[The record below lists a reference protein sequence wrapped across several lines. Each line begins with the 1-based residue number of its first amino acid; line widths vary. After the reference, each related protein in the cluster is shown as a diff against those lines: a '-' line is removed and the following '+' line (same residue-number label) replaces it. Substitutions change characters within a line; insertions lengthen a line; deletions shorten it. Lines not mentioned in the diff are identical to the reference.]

1 MNDRA
6 PLRVDDLKRIREVM
20 IPLEEFPWVTTE
32 DTLAHAM
39 ATIEGARLEVGMRM
53 SLPRVLLVFDPG
65 GDLAGLVRRRDIMR
79 GLEPDFLVNQPNH
92 RRVRFFRMAADPLLW
107 EMASEASLE
116 RIVTGLRERSDRLVQ
131 TVMRPVPATLDPDHP
146 FMTAVFEM
154 VTLNE
159 SAIPVEEAGRVVGV
173 VRSADVFHELAM
185 LFQEGE
191 AGSGSREG

>member
-1 MNDRA
+1 MNA
-6 PLRVDDLKRIREVM
+6 TGPLKVDDLKRIREVM
-20 IPLEEFPWVTTE
+20 IPLEDFPWVTTV
-32 DTLAHAM
+32 DSLGHAM

-53 SLPRVLLVFDPG
+53 SLPRVLLVFDPE
-65 GDLAGLVRRRDIMR
+65 GDLAGIVRRRDIMR

-116 RIVTGLRERSDRLVQ
+116 RIVAGLKKRSDRLVQ
-131 TVMRPVPATLDPDHP
+131 DVMRPVPTTLNPDHP

-159 SAIPVEEAGRVVGV
+159 SAIPVEEGGRVVGV
-173 VRSADVFHELAM
+173 VRSADVFHELA
-185 LFQEGE
+185 LLLQEGE
-191 AGSGSREG
+191 AGSGSHAG